1 MFVFQPKLK
10 KQIWTVGYT
19 EEIILKKIVPK
30 IKAQSGSVEQSIFM

>member
-19 EEIILKKIVPK
+19 EEIILKKIVCSK
-30 IKAQSGSVEQSIFM
+30 N